1 MDQEREGRPG
11 NPRLLTAISLQAAGL
26 ASPLPVLLFR
36 REEIA
41 EHLNLLG
48 AIVGEATL
56 LGAVA
61 VLAALGVP
69 RLRDKFPAGALL
81 FLGGLMAAVG
91 LALMAS
97 ADRLGPFVVGG
108 VLLALGSAPGLVTH
122 RILVA
127 TDTRSADRFRTLSWY
142 WAAVAE
148 RGFVAPG
155 AACCRPNQPRHVA
168 VDQRGAGAGRHLAG
182 WSPCASA

>member
-11 NPRLLTAISLQAAGL
+11 KPRLLTAISLQAAGL

-81 FLGGLMAAVG
+81 FLGGLMAVVG

-108 VLLALGSAPGLVTH
+108 VLLAFGTAPGLVTH

-142 WAAVAE
+142 WAAVAGGASLPLVL
-148 RGFVAPG
+148 RVVGPINTTRCCGSARRWCWSAPCWLVAM
-155 AACCRPNQPRHVA
+155 R
-168 VDQRGAGAGRHLAG
+168 
-182 WSPCASA
+182 